1 MFRARKEIF
10 GLAEFQKDNA
20 LLAKLENI
28 KEVTYV
34 KKINKKFGFSFVYY
48 TQS

>member
-1 MFRARKEIF
+1 MAFLSDVLSAQEIF
-10 GLAEFQKDNA
+10 GLTEFQKSNA

-34 KKINKKFGFSFVYY
+34 KKIIK
-48 TQS
+48 T